1 MRMTP
6 ENIPG
11 AGSIGPI
18 KSRRIPGRED
28 VPEEQPEPV
37 QQEAVVE
44 TAELTLEDIELVTVL
59 LDACAQ
65 RGAFKASEFS
75 IVGKLHDKLE
85 AFVASHR
92 G

>member
-1 MRMTP
+1 MKMNP
-6 ENIPG
+6 ESVPG

-28 VPEEQPEPV
+28 VPEETK
-37 QQEAVVE
+37 VE
-44 TAELTLEDIELVTVL
+44 ETVMPTESTNLTLEDIELAIVL

-85 AFVASHR
+85 AFVANHR

>member
-1 MRMTP
+1 
-6 ENIPG
+6 
-11 AGSIGPI
+11 
-18 KSRRIPGRED
+18 
-28 VPEEQPEPV
+28 
-37 QQEAVVE
+37 
-44 TAELTLEDIELVTVL
+44 L

>member
-1 MRMTP
+1 MGSD
-6 ENIPG
+6 NIPG

-18 KSRRIPGRED
+18 TSRRIPGRED
-28 VPEEQPEPV
+28 VPEEPK
-37 QQEAVVE
+37 VE
-44 TAELTLEDIELVTVL
+44 EKAIAADSTELTLEDIELATVL

>member
-1 MRMTP
+1 MRMGSD
-6 ENIPG
+6 NVPG
-11 AGSIGPI
+11 AGSIGPVT
-18 KSRRIPGRED
+18 SRRIPGRED
-28 VPEEQPEPV
+28 VPEEPKAPEKS
-37 QQEAVVE
+37 AIDD
-44 TAELTLEDIELVTVL
+44 TKELTLEDIELVTVL